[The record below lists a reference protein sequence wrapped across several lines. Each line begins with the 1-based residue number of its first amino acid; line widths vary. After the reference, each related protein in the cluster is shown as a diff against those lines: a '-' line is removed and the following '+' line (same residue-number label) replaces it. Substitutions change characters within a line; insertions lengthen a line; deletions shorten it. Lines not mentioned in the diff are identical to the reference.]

1 MQFGITRAIMS
12 TKDRFGLILEGGK
25 IMEIDRLSDM
35 LERYGEVC
43 TQKEAARILSIHPR
57 SVHRMMEQGRLRRV
71 GHRVD
76 VRSIAEYIENGAVG
90 LSAPRRP
97 QATSSRG
104 EIREGSFF
112 AAASGHRWMPSQG

>member
-1 MQFGITRAIMS
+1 
-12 TKDRFGLILEGGK
+12 
-25 IMEIDRLSDM
+25 MEIDRLSDM

-76 VRSIAEYIENGAVG
+76 VRSIVEYIDNGAVG
-90 LSAPRRP
+90 LSAPRRL